1 MALDLDEMY
10 KDANPY
16 FTNWGYLYNM
26 AVFQVKLLEGM
37 EWYIGYIHIGLPY
50 IPDAWVEKEN
60 AESSRNNFIVN
71 LSKWIMGL

>member
-1 MALDLDEMY
+1 MTLNLHNGENY
-10 KDANPY
+10 TNPY

>member
-1 MALDLDEMY
+1 MAI
-10 KDANPY
+10 
-16 FTNWGYLYNM
+16 
-26 AVFQVKLLEGM
+26 FQVKLLEEM